1 MHNLQ
6 RQLDNDERR
15 IVVLERICMQQEI
28 ELREV
33 TEASKRKDTVIN
45 EARRERDKALQE
57 RAQDWCIRV
66 GRWAAFF
73 ATKY

>member
-1 MHNLQ
+1 MSNIQ
-6 RQLDNDERR
+6 AQLENADRR
-15 IVVLERICMQQEI
+15 VCLLERICMQQEM
-28 ELREV
+28 ELQEV
-33 TEASKRKDTVIN
+33 TRASNRKDTIIE
-45 EARRERDKALQE
+45 EARMERDKALQE